1 MCLLAV
7 LWHAHPDAPLV
18 VAANRDEWLAR
29 PAGPMQV
36 LRANGPRTLG
46 GRDLVAGGTWLAVN
60 EHGVVA
66 ALTNRPP
73 RNAGAGARDPARRS
87 RGELPVLLA
96 AHATARAA
104 AAELARTVRPGDY
117 NPCWLL
123 VGDRDSLHYLDLTGE
138 GAVGPPE
145 ELAAGAHVLENRPL
159 HVASHKADFV
169 RARLAPLAAV
179 PAAGG
184 ALVAA
189 LEAIL
194 RDHTVPEAARRGWHP
209 PDPAAVAAAAAGG
222 PPVPFV
228 RPLETEAACVHAGP
242 YGTRAATIVL
252 VPPGP
257 GAPVVRATDGPS
269 CTTAWADATSLWA

>member
-7 LWHAHPDAPLV
+7 LWHAHPDAALV

-36 LRANGPRTLG
+36 LRAAGPRTLG
-46 GRDLVAGGTWLAVN
+46 GRDLLADGTWLAVN

-73 RNAGAGARDPARRS
+73 RAAGARDPARRS
-87 RGELPVLLA
+87 RGELPLLLT

-104 AAELARTVRPGDY
+104 AAAFARTVRPGDY

-138 GAVGPPE
+138 GAVPPPE
-145 ELAAGAHVLENRPL
+145 ELAPGAHVLENRPL

-169 RARLAPLAAV
+169 RARLTPLGAAR
-179 PAAGG
+179 GD
-184 ALVAA
+184 ALVAG

-194 RDHTVPEAARRGWHP
+194 RDHTVPDAARQAWHP

-222 PPVPFV
+222 PPVPFM

-242 YGTRAATIVL
+242 YGTRSATIVL

-257 GAPVVRATDGPS
+257 GAPRVRATDGPS
-269 CTTAWADATSLWA
+269 CTTAWVDATSL